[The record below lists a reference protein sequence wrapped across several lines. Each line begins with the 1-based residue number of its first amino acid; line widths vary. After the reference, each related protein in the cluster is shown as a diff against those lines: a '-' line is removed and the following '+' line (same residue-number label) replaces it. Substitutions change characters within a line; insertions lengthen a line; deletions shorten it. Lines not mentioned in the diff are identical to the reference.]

1 MSQPERPMAGLTQD
15 ALQAGPVCPR
25 VPVLSVLELVSRDAR
40 RRPLLLPDDGPAE
53 RPELRAHLDLVRRHV
68 HEERC
73 PTCRRWYRN
82 ATIAYF
88 SQLRRRLRP
97 FARTPHQTLAEED
110 RREYAVAAGARGSG
124 LGALEGRL
132 LWQREPNEAGW
143 RMLLQFR
150 GAAGRGADP
159 AAFDGVALEVFFEE
173 PGRDA
178 PALLA
183 TRLCLGGDGVL
194 TSPEEFVDLADPD
207 RVRKVRF
214 RPRMPLAALDL

>member
-1 MSQPERPMAGLTQD
+1 MTPPERPMAGLMQD

-25 VPVLSVLELVSRDAR
+25 VPVLSVLELASRDAR
-40 RRPLLLPDDGPAE
+40 HRPLLLPDDASSE
-53 RPELRAHLDLVRRHV
+53 RAELRAHLELVRRHV

-97 FARTPHQTLAEED
+97 FARRPRQTLAGED
-110 RREYAVAAGARGSG
+110 RREYTLAGRGRGSG

-132 LWQREPNEAGW
+132 LWRRGANEAGW
-143 RMLLQFR
+143 RLLVQFR
-150 GAAGRGADP
+150 GAAGKGADH
-159 AAFDGVALEVFFEE
+159 AAFDGVTLEVYLEE
-173 PGRDA
+173 PGRDG

-183 TRLCLGGDGVL
+183 TRLSLGGDGVL
-194 TSPEEFVDLADPD
+194 TSPEEFVDLGDPD